1 MKKLNI
7 TWNDTYDSTGY
18 LFSFAKALSA
28 VVKHSPYSELEEDIV
43 ASSGFAFRMWI
54 SADLCPSET
63 SIWDFGRQPEW
74 ILNGGLTVTHISC
87 CWQPEN
93 ILNDART
100 DTLPKIKASIDSGIP
115 VVAWDIGVCEW
126 GLITGYDD
134 DTQKLATLCINGS
147 ADEMDYVRLGNR
159 EMPMLNVITITGK
172 TDKSQADIIADTKSL
187 AKAHLNGEEWCEN
200 AQGLASYL
208 RLIDMLLCEDPTLAC
223 SWGMEYALGTFGAL
237 KWYAWKFFEKY
248 GETRLAEL
256 YKTVYECWQKAF
268 DMKKSADLY
277 VAENRKTVADLMKTA
292 YECEKEAVQLM

>member
-1 MKKLNI
+1 MKKLNV
-7 TWNDTYDSTGY
+7 TWNEIYDSTGY
-18 LFSFAKALSA
+18 LFSFTKALSA
-28 VVKHSPYSELEEDIV
+28 AVKHSPYSELAEDIV
-43 ASSGFAFRMWI
+43 TSSGFAFRMWI

-93 ILNDART
+93 ILDDARA
-100 DTLPKIKASIDSGIP
+100 DTLPKVKASIDRGIP

-134 DTQKLATLCINGS
+134 DTQKFATLCINGS
-147 ADEMDYVRLGNR
+147 VDEMDYAKLGNR
-159 EMPMLNVITITGK
+159 EMPMLNVITITDK
-172 TDKSQADIIADTKSL
+172 TDKEKAEIIADTKLL
-187 AKAHLNGEEWCEN
+187 AKAHLKGEEWCEN
-200 AQGLASYL
+200 AQGLAVYP
-208 RLIDMLLCEDPTLAC
+208 RLIDMLESEDPALAY

-248 GETRLAEL
+248 GETKLAEL

-268 DMKKSADLY
+268 DIKKATDLS
-277 VAENRKTVADLMKTA
+277 VAENRNTVMELMKTA
-292 YECEKEAVQLM
+292 YEYEKEAVQLM

>member
-7 TWNDTYDSTGY
+7 TWNEIYDSTGY

-28 VVKHSPYSELEEDIV
+28 AVKHSPYSELAEDIV

-63 SIWDFGRQPEW
+63 SIWDFGKQPEW
-74 ILNGGLTVTHISC
+74 IRNGGIETTYDC
-87 CWQPEN
+87 CLWQPEN
-93 ILNDART
+93 VLHDART
-100 DTLPKIKASIDSGIP
+100 DTLPKIKASIDRGIP

-134 DTQKLATLCINGS
+134 DTQKFATLCINGS
-147 ADEMDYVRLGNR
+147 VDEMDYAKLGNR
-159 EMPMLNVITITGK
+159 EMPMLNVITITDK
-172 TDKSQADIIADTKSL
+172 TYKEQAEIIADTKLL

-200 AQGLASYL
+200 AQGLASYP
-208 RLIDMLLCEDPTLAC
+208 RLIDILESEDPALAY

-248 GETRLAEL
+248 GETKLAAL

-268 DMKKSADLY
+268 ELKKTTNLSEANHRKAI
-277 VAENRKTVADLMKTA
+277 AELLRTA
-292 YECEKEAVQLM
+292 YESEKEAVNIM